1 MFLGS
6 TGSLN
11 RIGNSDIGFKS
22 LEELVLI
29 RKTLAAQALKL
40 RGLEINLHRVLSK
53 VVLLADAGVQA
64 PGRYSSKEDPL
75 AVLSERLNLLLERL
89 NQEERISTNLLELK
103 EWSTKVCQEPS
114 PSQTLPKELTEEK
127 DEPKVG
133 KL

>member
-53 VVLLADAGVQA
+53 VVLLAD
-64 PGRYSSKEDPL
+64 EDTPPKKIPL
-75 AVLSERLNLLLERL
+75 PFYLN
-89 NQEERISTNLLELK
+89 
-103 EWSTKVCQEPS
+103 V
-114 PSQTLPKELTEEK
+114 
-127 DEPKVG
+127 
-133 KL
+133 